1 MAVARKITADTA
13 VIACVKLN
21 TSVARIAGLSSGS
34 TTLVSVRVVDARSV
48 ELASSSVRSI
58 CASAATPARTPTGM
72 LRNTKHSTRI
82 AMPPV
87 SSSGATL
94 NATMYET
101 PITVPGIAKLTIVR
115 NSNARRPTKRW
126 RVIT

>member
-1 MAVARKITADTA
+1 MRT
-13 VIACVKLN
+13 
-21 TSVARIAGLSSGS
+21 
-34 TTLVSVRVVDARSV
+34 VDARSV
-48 ELASSSVRSI
+48 ADASSSVLSI

-82 AMPPV
+82 SIPPV
-87 SSSGATL
+87 SSSGGTL
-94 NATMYET
+94 NATMYDT

-115 NSNARRPTKRW
+115 NSNARRPAKRW